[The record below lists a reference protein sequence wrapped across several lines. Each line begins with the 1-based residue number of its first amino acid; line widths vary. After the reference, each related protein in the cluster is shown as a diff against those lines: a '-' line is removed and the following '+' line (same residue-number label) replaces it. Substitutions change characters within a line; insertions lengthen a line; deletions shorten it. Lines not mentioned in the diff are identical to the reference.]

1 MNKRVCALFFF
12 LLCLSFGVLFV
23 KMAELCGGNVSDVAA
38 SKNTVGVT
46 VASSRGNIYDC
57 ENASAC
63 QLRYRFKGGD
73 KAV

>member
-1 MNKRVCALFFF
+1 MNKRVCALFF

-46 VASSRGNIYDC
+46 V
-57 ENASAC
+57 
-63 QLRYRFKGGD
+63 LRQGATFTTVKCVRLSIAIPF
-73 KAV
+73 